1 MNNAVSNLRGVGPAS
16 AQRLKVLNIQT
27 MTDLIF
33 YFPRSYDD
41 FSTIMTVAE
50 APPDTPVTTQVTLTK
65 IKTHGGWKRRRLT
78 ITEAVCQDQSGTI
91 KVIWFNQSY
100 IAEQLHPG
108 EHIFLA
114 GKITQ
119 DKYGR
124 HFTNPIFERVKP
136 DTTHTARIVPRYPLT
151 KGLTQKQLR
160 YYIKQGLTLVQQ
172 GQLALTDWL
181 PQSVQEQ
188 YDLIDLTQAVTHIH
202 FPENEAALAAARF
215 RLGFDELL
223 PMQLFVRLAKASLA
237 QAYAIPLP
245 FRQSDIQSLV
255 KTLPFK
261 LTQTQRKVGWEI
273 LQDLARATP
282 MNRLLEGDVGA
293 GKTVIAVLAM
303 YQVVQSGYQ
312 AVLMA
317 PTELLAAQHWQTLCK
332 LLEKTNVSI
341 GLVTS
346 HQRETFYGE
355 QSSAQS
361 RDMDIIV
368 GTHSVLETNVPL
380 PRVALV
386 VIDEQ
391 HRFGVQQR
399 QRLKERAKLA
409 NNIPHLLSMTAT
421 PIPRSLALALY
432 GDLDIS
438 ILDELPPQRQRVQTQ
453 LITARQR
460 ASLYRKV
467 RERIAAGEQVYIVA
481 PKIRDEDMIE
491 STEIASVE
499 AALERWKNHVSGS
512 RLAVLHGGLPP
523 QVKRD
528 VMTKFRHGLIDVL
541 IATTVIEVGVDVSN
555 ATIMIIEKADCF
567 GLAQLHQLRGRVG
580 RSNKASYCYVCYDD
594 TAPLALERL
603 QFFTEHDSGFALAE
617 YDLTT
622 RGPGDVYGEEQS
634 GYLTSLKIARLSDH
648 HLLQIVTQAADALL
662 PRLADYPTIQQR
674 VQMFIKKVHLE

>member
-1 MNNAVSNLRGVGPAS
+1 MNNTVSSLRGVGPAN
-16 AQRLKVLNIQT
+16 AQRLKTLGIETVS
-27 MTDLIF
+27 DLIF
-33 YFPRSYDD
+33 YFPRTYDD
-41 FSTIMTVAE
+41 FSTVMAVAE
-50 APPDTPVTTQVTLTK
+50 APLDTLVTTQVTLTK
-65 IKTHGGWKRRRLT
+65 IKTHGGWKHRRLT

-108 EHIFLA
+108 DQIFLA
-114 GKITQ
+114 GKIVQ

-172 GQLALTDWL
+172 GQLTLTDWL
-181 PQSVQEQ
+181 PQSLQEQ

-202 FPENEAALAAARF
+202 FPENEATLATARF

-223 PMQLFVRLAKASLA
+223 PIQLFVRLTKASLA
-237 QAYAIPLP
+237 QAQAIALP
-245 FRQSDIQSLV
+245 FRQSDIQGLV
-255 KTLPFK
+255 KALPFK

-293 GKTVIAVLAM
+293 GKTVIAILAI

-346 HQRETFYGE
+346 HQRENFYGE

-361 RDMDIIV
+361 HDMDIIV

-409 NNIPHLLSMTAT
+409 KNIPHLLSMTAT

-438 ILDELPPQRQRVQTQ
+438 ILDELPPQRQGIQTQ
-453 LITARQR
+453 LVTTAQR

-541 IATTVIEVGVDVSN
+541 IATTVIEVGVDVPN

-603 QFFTEHDSGFALAE
+603 QFFTEHHSGFALAE
-617 YDLTT
+617 YDLST

-648 HLLQIVTQAADALL
+648 HLLQTVTQAADALL

-674 VQMFIKKVHLE
+674 VQTFIKKVHLE